1 MFLKI
6 FSLRKIKPTSAANR
20 NSYKFYNILNYKYK
34 FKTLTFS
41 KKWNSGRN
49 DSGKIIFKTRSSLLK
64 KITNYKINY
73 SLRYLKLGTILS
85 FNFIPF
91 KNKVLSL
98 IFFSNGAISYYLT
111 SEFFK
116 LFSYTF
122 YNKYKKFN
130 KFKIKKTN
138 LMLFQIKKLTFI
150 SHLELLPGLGAQ
162 YCLSSGTKSKIIKFD
177 ESDHS
182 VLVQLPSGL
191 KKIFSYYS
199 FVLLGRISINL
210 HFKCYNTKSG
220 YWRSFGRKSVVRGV
234 AMNAVDHPNGGR
246 TKSLKYPRTPWGK
259 TTKFK

>member
-1 MFLKI
+1 MFFLK
-6 FSLRKIKPTSAANR
+6 KIQPTSAANR
-20 NSYKFYNILNYKYK
+20 NSYKFYNVLNYQYK
-34 FKTLTFS
+34 FKKLIFF
-41 KKWNSGRN
+41 KKWKSGRN
-49 DSGKIIFKTRSSLLK
+49 DSGQIIFKTRSALLR
-64 KITNYKINY
+64 KIKNININY
-73 SLRYLKLGTILS
+73 CLRYLKLGTILS

-122 YNKYKKFN
+122 YNNYKRFN
-130 KFKIKKTN
+130 RFKIKQTN
-138 LMLFQIKKLTFI
+138 LMLFQIKKLTFV
-150 SHLELLPGLGAQ
+150 SHLELLPGMGSQ

-177 ESDHS
+177 ETNHS
-182 VLVQLPSGL
+182 VLVQLPSGI

-199 FVLLGRISINL
+199 FVLLGRISISL
-210 HFKCYNTKSG
+210 HFKCFNTKSG
-220 YWRSFGRKSVVRGV
+220 YWREFGRKSIVRGV
-234 AMNAVDHPNGGR
+234 AMNAVDHPNGGQ